1 MSEQL
6 LQKNKALQ
14 ELLQACAEAF
24 EEIHG
29 AHSTDR
35 DTCIE
40 MRGRI
45 RDELAKQVEPS
56 LDGWAPCSPELL
68 NSGVCCA
75 TAPRLPGAVGSGI
88 SHYHPAP
95 APAQDERDAA
105 LLEVVRF
112 CRFVIK
118 CVRRNGKYSPLS
130 MQTPDE
136 IEALLPSLA
145 TRPAQTAQS
154 VDVAAMAAKEA

>member
-68 NSGVCCA
+68 NSGVS
-75 TAPRLPGAVGSGI
+75 APLRRAYRAPWAQAFLTITQPQPRRRMSGMPLC
-88 SHYHPAP
+88 SKWL
-95 APAQDERDAA
+95 D
-105 LLEVVRF
+105 
-112 CRFVIK
+112 FVA
-118 CVRRNGKYSPLS
+118 S
-130 MQTPDE
+130 
-136 IEALLPSLA
+136 
-145 TRPAQTAQS
+145 
-154 VDVAAMAAKEA
+154 